1 MGVVHKLL
9 ALSVASSPVLANVPT
24 LRDAAS
30 KHGLLIG
37 AATNVGCLRNTSE
50 PMYMSIA
57 HSQFSITTAENSCK
71 VGPIH
76 PYPTMYDFSGCDAIF
91 DSAASAEQRVRGH
104 NLCWHQ
110 QNPAWL
116 NSTLS
121 PDELVNALD
130 SHILTVVGRYGDR
143 AYAWDV
149 VNEAVSDGGASQ
161 PMLKTECA
169 PFCVRYVCAPGAL
182 SVHLR
187 SFQPWLPKVPDFV
200 DRAFRAARNAS
211 KTAKLF
217 YNDYGA
223 EAVNAKSDRVLALV
237 KAMRARGVPIDGV
250 GFQM

>member
-1 MGVVHKLL
+1 MSIPKLQGSPPTCATGRPPSTITLSDHSFRDSDFLGPQLLMSVVHKLL
-9 ALSVASSPVLANVPT
+9 TLCVASSPVLANVPT
-24 LRDAAS
+24 LRDAAM

-50 PMYMSIA
+50 PMYISIA

-76 PYPTMYDFSGCDAIF
+76 PYPTTYDFSGCDAIF

-121 PDELVNALD
+121 PDELVSALD

-169 PFCVRYVCAPGAL
+169 PFCVRLCRRYATPT
-182 SVHLR
+182 
-187 SFQPWLPKVPDFV
+187 D
-200 DRAFRAARNAS
+200 
-211 KTAKLF
+211 
-217 YNDYGA
+217 
-223 EAVNAKSDRVLALV
+223 
-237 KAMRARGVPIDGV
+237 
-250 GFQM
+250 